1 MKNKVVVPHQKGF
14 RHVGKTKWSEV
25 RNTHTDPIIDEENPE
40 IAFTAGKVF
49 IKPSK
54 KNNR

>member
-1 MKNKVVVPHQKGF
+1 MKNKVVVHHQKGF

-25 RNTHTDPIIDEENPE
+25 RNTQKDPIIDEENPE

-49 IKPSK
+49 IKLSK
-54 KNNR
+54 KDRR